1 MNFEKSFELIQ
12 VIIEE
17 KSYKKI
23 FKVLYSWL
31 NFHIM
36 AYFCED
42 NEKAKKLTLEISN
55 IIKVVIEK
63 TLENFGAFPRLCK
76 FTLNNYYEI
85 GDHFSTSQLREKIH
99 EHLNIYKKKE
109 VNDFLCN
116 ELKKKNPQ
124 IKKISKGQ
132 YVILPNEKKL

>member
-31 NFHIM
+31 DFHIM

-55 IIKVVIEK
+55 IIKVIIDK
-63 TLENFGAFPRLCK
+63 TLENFGAFPRLCR

-85 GDHFSTSQLREKIH
+85 GDNFSTSQLREKIQ
-99 EHLNIYKKKE
+99 EHFHIYKKKE